1 MSRLIYLIQI
11 MKKILFLFC
20 LFLLGF
26 TRLSA
31 GEKTP
36 LIYKINIKQEIG
48 TTTWHHLQNG
58 LHFAEKEG
66 ADYIILD
73 MNTYGGY
80 VMEADSMRTAILNC
94 KIPVYVF
101 INNNAASAGALIS
114 IACDKIFMRNSANI
128 GAATVVDG
136 MGERAPDKYQSYMR
150 ALIRSTAESHGKDT
164 IIENGA
170 TVIKWKRDP
179 AIAEAMVDERVKV
192 AILPDTTK
200 VLTMTATEAI
210 SVGYCDGIAEN
221 ISEIAVK
228 YIGLQKYDLKSYNPT
243 AFDYIKD
250 FLTNGIVQS
259 LLIMIIVGGIYIE
272 MKTPGVGLP
281 IAVAITAAL
290 LYFTPLYMDGYAQ
303 NWEIVIFVLGLILIA
318 FEIFVIPGFG
328 VAGISGIILAATGL
342 FLSLVGN
349 VDFSFEGVSNDE
361 ALKSLI
367 TVVVGIFMSFI
378 LIIFLISRVGK
389 EGSVF
394 RNIALT
400 SDQEGFISVP
410 EEQKHFIGKTGY
422 AATVLRPSGKIVID
436 DNYYDAV
443 ANRGFIEQNKP
454 VKVVKYEN
462 SQLYVIEI
470 KERTDA

>member
-1 MSRLIYLIQI
+1 
-11 MKKILFLFC
+11 
-20 LFLLGF
+20 
-26 TRLSA
+26 
-31 GEKTP
+31 
-36 LIYKINIKQEIG
+36 
-48 TTTWHHLQNG
+48 
-58 LHFAEKEG
+58 
-66 ADYIILD
+66 

-80 VMEADSMRTAILNC
+80 VTEADSMRTAILNS

-114 IACDKIFMRNSANI
+114 IACDKIFMRRSANI

-136 MGERAPDKYQSYMR
+136 TGEKAPDKYQSYMR

-164 IIENGA
+164 VTENGV
-170 TVIKWKRDP
+170 TITKWKRDP

-200 VLTMTATEAI
+200 VLTMTAEEAL

-228 YIGLQKYDLKSYNPT
+228 YLGIQDYELKAYNPSV
-243 AFDYIKD
+243 FDYIKD

-259 LLIMIIVGGIYIE
+259 ILIMIIIGGIYIE
-272 MKTPGVGLP
+272 LKTPGVGLP

-303 NWEIVIFVLGLILIA
+303 NWEIILFVVGLILIA

-328 VAGISGIILAATGL
+328 VAGISGIILTAAGL
-342 FLSLVGN
+342 FLALIGN
-349 VDFSFEGVSNDE
+349 VDLDFEGVSSDQ

-367 TVVVGIFMSFI
+367 TVIVGIFMSFI
-378 LIIFLISRVGK
+378 MIISLISRIGK
-389 EGSVF
+389 EGSMF

-410 EEQKHFIGKTGY
+410 EEQKQFIGQIAI
-422 AATVLRPSGKIVID
+422 AATVLRPSGKVILNG
-436 DNYYDAV
+436 NYYDAV
-443 ANRGFIEQNKP
+443 ANRGFIEQGKT
-454 VKVVKYEN
+454 VKVIKYEN
-462 SQLYVIEI
+462 SQLYVVEI
-470 KERTDA
+470 KEQA

>member
-1 MSRLIYLIQI
+1 
-11 MKKILFLFC
+11 MKKLILAFLI
-20 LFLLGF
+20 FLSGVF
-26 TRLSA
+26 RLA
-31 GEKTP
+31 AQEKTP
-36 LIYKINIKQEIG
+36 LIYKINIKQEISS
-48 TTTWHHLQNG
+48 TTWQHLQNG
-58 LHFAEKEG
+58 LYLAEKEN
-66 ADYIILD
+66 ADYILLD

-80 VMEADSMRTAILNC
+80 VVEADSMRTAILNC

-114 IACDKIFMRNSANI
+114 IACDKIFMRRSGNI

-136 MGERAPDKYQSYMR
+136 MGEKAPDKYQSYMR

-164 IIENGA
+164 INENGT
-170 TVIKWKRDP
+170 TVVKWKRDP

-200 VLTMTATEAI
+200 VLTMTAEEAV

-228 YIGLQKYDLKSYNPT
+228 YMGLQNYELKAYNPT

-259 LLIMIIVGGIYIE
+259 ILIMIIIGGIYIE

-303 NWEIVIFVLGLILIA
+303 NWEIVVFVLGLILIA

-328 VAGISGIILAATGL
+328 VAGISGIILAAGGL

-349 VDFSFEGVSNDE
+349 VDLDFEGVSNDQ

-367 TVVVGIFMSFI
+367 TVIVGVFMSFI
-378 LIIFLISRVGK
+378 SIIFLISRIGK
-389 EGSVF
+389 EGSML

-410 EEQKHFIGKTGY
+410 EGQKELIGQMAT
-422 AATVLRPSGKIVID
+422 AATVLRPAGKVVLNG
-436 DNYYDAV
+436 NYYDAV
-443 ANRGFIEQNKP
+443 ANRGFIDQGRA
-454 VKVVKYEN
+454 VKVIKYEN
-462 SQLYVIEI
+462 SQLYVVEI
-470 KERTDA
+470 KE

>member
-1 MSRLIYLIQI
+1 MRKIILTFAVFILGAIQLIAQ
-11 MKKILFLFC
+11 
-20 LFLLGF
+20 
-26 TRLSA
+26 
-31 GEKTP
+31 EKTP

-48 TTTWHHLQNG
+48 STTWHHLQNG
-58 LHFAEKEG
+58 LYLAEKDE

-80 VMEADSMRTAILNC
+80 VIEADSMRTAILNC

-114 IACDKIFMRNSANI
+114 IACDKIFMRKSANI

-136 MGERAPDKYQSYMR
+136 TGDKAPDKYQSYMR

-164 IIENGA
+164 ITENGI
-170 TVIKWKRDP
+170 TVTKWKRDP

-200 VLTMTATEAI
+200 VLTMTAEEAL
-210 SVGYCDGIAEN
+210 SVGYCDGIVEN

-228 YIGLQKYDLKSYNPT
+228 YIGIQNHEIKSYNPT

-259 LLIMIIVGGIYIE
+259 ILIMIIVGGIYVE
-272 MKTPGVGLP
+272 MKTPGIGLP
-281 IAVAITAAL
+281 IAIAITAAL

-328 VAGISGIILAATGL
+328 VAGISGIIMVAGGL

-349 VDFSFEGVSNDE
+349 VDLDFDGVSNDQV
-361 ALKSLI
+361 LKSMI
-367 TVVVGIFMSFI
+367 TVIVGIFMSFM
-378 LIIFLISRVGK
+378 LIIFLISRIGK
-389 EGSVF
+389 DGSVL

-410 EEQKHFIGKTGY
+410 EEQKQFIGQTAI
-422 AATVLRPSGKIVID
+422 AATVLRPSGKVILKG
-436 DNYYDAV
+436 NYYDAV
-443 ANRGFIEQNKP
+443 ANRGFIDQGKT
-454 VKVVKYEN
+454 VKVIKYEN
-462 SQLYVIEI
+462 SQLYVVQVDE
-470 KERTDA
+470 

>member
-1 MSRLIYLIQI
+1 MRKIILTFAVFILGAIQLIAQ
-11 MKKILFLFC
+11 
-20 LFLLGF
+20 
-26 TRLSA
+26 
-31 GEKTP
+31 EKTP

-48 TTTWHHLQNG
+48 STTWHHLQNG
-58 LHFAEKEG
+58 LYLAEKDE

-80 VMEADSMRTAILNC
+80 VIEADSMRTAILNC

-114 IACDKIFMRNSANI
+114 IACDKIFMRKSANI

-136 MGERAPDKYQSYMR
+136 TGDKAPDKYQSYMR

-164 IIENGA
+164 ITENGI
-170 TVIKWKRDP
+170 TVTKWKRDP

-192 AILPDTTK
+192 PILPDTTK
-200 VLTMTATEAI
+200 VLTMTAEEAL
-210 SVGYCDGIAEN
+210 SVGYCDGIVEN

-228 YIGLQKYDLKSYNPT
+228 YIGIQNYEIKSYNPT

-259 LLIMIIVGGIYIE
+259 ILIMIIVGGIYVE
-272 MKTPGVGLP
+272 MKTPGIGLP
-281 IAVAITAAL
+281 IAIAITAAL

-328 VAGISGIILAATGL
+328 VAGISGIIMVAGGL

-349 VDFSFEGVSNDE
+349 VDLDFDGVSNDQV
-361 ALKSLI
+361 LKSMI
-367 TVVVGIFMSFI
+367 TVIVGIFMSFM
-378 LIIFLISRVGK
+378 LIIFLISRIGK
-389 EGSVF
+389 EGSVL

-410 EEQKHFIGKTGY
+410 EEQKQFIGQTAI
-422 AATVLRPSGKIVID
+422 AATVLRPSGKVILKG
-436 DNYYDAV
+436 NYYDAV
-443 ANRGFIEQNKP
+443 ANRGFIDQGKT
-454 VKVVKYEN
+454 VKVIKYEN
-462 SQLYVIEI
+462 SQLYVVQVDE
-470 KERTDA
+470 

>member
-1 MSRLIYLIQI
+1 
-11 MKKILFLFC
+11 MKRIASTLAIL
-20 LFLLGF
+20 LLGIIQL
-26 TRLSA
+26 TA
-31 GEKTP
+31 QNKTP
-36 LIYKINIKQEIG
+36 IIYKINIKQEIG
-48 TTTWHHLQNG
+48 STTWNHLQNG
-58 LHFAEKEG
+58 LYLAEKEK
-66 ADYIILD
+66 ADYIVLD

-80 VMEADSMRTAILNC
+80 VTEADSMRTAILNS

-114 IACDKIFMRNSANI
+114 IACDKIFMRRSANI

-136 MGERAPDKYQSYMR
+136 TGEKAPDKYQSYMR

-164 IIENGA
+164 ITENGV
-170 TVIKWKRDP
+170 TVTKWKRDP
-179 AIAEAMVDERVKV
+179 SIAEAMVDERVKV

-200 VLTMTATEAI
+200 VLTMTADEAL

-228 YIGLQKYDLKSYNPT
+228 YMGLENYELKAYNPSV
-243 AFDYIKD
+243 FDYIKD

-259 LLIMIIVGGIYIE
+259 ILIMIIIGGIYIE
-272 MKTPGVGLP
+272 LKTPGVGLP

-303 NWEIVIFVLGLILIA
+303 NWEIILFVVGLILIA

-328 VAGISGIILAATGL
+328 VAGISGIILTAAGL
-342 FLSLVGN
+342 FLALVGN
-349 VDFSFEGVSNDE
+349 VDLDFEGVSSDQ

-367 TVVVGIFMSFI
+367 TVIVGIFMSFI
-378 LIIFLISRVGK
+378 MIISLISRIGK
-389 EGSVF
+389 EGSIF

-410 EEQKHFIGKTGY
+410 EEQKQFIGQIAV
-422 AATVLRPSGKIVID
+422 AATVLRPSGKVILNG
-436 DNYYDAV
+436 NYYDAV
-443 ANRGFIEQNKP
+443 ANRGFIEQGKT
-454 VKVVKYEN
+454 VKVIKYEN
-462 SQLYVIEI
+462 SQLYVVEI
-470 KERTDA
+470 KEQA